1 MSKVPR
7 TVLVGLFA
15 GRAHLAVLND
25 SEARIKHA
33 IRRRI
38 PAEVGFVGGDLHDAA
53 LDDVIGVSDA
63 KLNAYDCVTH
73 CSIVILP
80 CRLFVFR
87 QDDAEQFQGG

>member
-1 MSKVPR
+1 MAKVPR
-7 TVLVGLFA
+7 AVLVGLFA
-15 GRAHLAVLND
+15 GRADLAILNH
-25 SEARIKHA
+25 SETRIKHA
-33 IRRRI
+33 IRRGI

-53 LDDVIGVSDA
+53 LDNVIGVRDA